1 MRMRLWLRRMTVS
14 APRMVIRSAMP
25 WPVRWLLAGLV
36 LGLSAAV
43 ALWAFEFGR
52 ELAGLNRDDV
62 EIQRL
67 RQDVGRLEDELNR
80 TSRVAHTAEST
91 QTTDRVTQQQL
102 MSQLQKLEEENRT
115 LRRDLG
121 FYEKLMPAG
130 SSPDSIAIR
139 NLQVDRQSN
148 GGLKWQLLLVQAIKN
163 GPLFQGG
170 LELTFQGLSAD
181 GKPWTHTEPASARP
195 VEMRQYL
202 RQEGLLEPPAGV
214 MVKSVIARLMQGGQ
228 VKSQQTLA
236 LAAK

>member
-14 APRMVIRSAMP
+14 APRMVIRSALP

-52 ELAGLNRDDV
+52 DLAGLSRDDT
-62 EIQRL
+62 EIQKL
-67 RQDVGRLEDELNR
+67 RQEVGHLQDELSR

-102 MSQLQKLEEENRT
+102 LSQLQKLEEENRS
-115 LRRDLG
+115 LKRDLG
-121 FYEKLMPAG
+121 FYEKLIPASQQADAIG
-130 SSPDSIAIR
+130 IR
-139 NLQVDRQSN
+139 NLQVNRQPN
-148 GGLKWQLLLVQAIKN
+148 GALKWQLLLVQAVKN

-170 LELTFQGLSAD
+170 LELVFQGTSAD

-195 VEMRQYL
+195 IEMRQYL
-202 RQEGLLEPPAGV
+202 RQEGVLEPPTGV
-214 MVKSVIARLMQGGQ
+214 VVKSVVARLMQGGQ
-228 VKSQQTLA
+228 VKSQQSLSLT
-236 LAAK
+236 AK

>member
-1 MRMRLWLRRMTVS
+1 MRMRLWLRRMTIS
-14 APRMVIRSAMP
+14 APRMVIRSALP

-52 ELAGLNRDDV
+52 DLAGLNRDET

-67 RQDVGRLEDELNR
+67 SQEVTRLEQELNR

-102 MSQLQKLEEENRT
+102 IAQLQALEEDNRK

-121 FYEKLMPAG
+121 FYEKLVPGNHADAIG
-130 SSPDSIAIR
+130 IR
-139 NLQVDRQSN
+139 NLQVDRQPN
-148 GGLKWQLLLVQAIKN
+148 GGLKWQLLLVQAVKN

-170 LELTFQGLSAD
+170 LELTFQGIGSD
-181 GKPWTHTEPASARP
+181 GKPWTYTEAASSRP
-195 VEMRQYL
+195 IEMRQYL
-202 RQEGLLEPPAGV
+202 RQEGLFEPPTGV
-214 MVKSVIARLMQGGQ
+214 VVKSVLARLMQGGQ
-228 VKSQQTLA
+228 VKSQHTWTPP
-236 LAAK
+236 AK